1 MLNDKMVNAMK
12 RNYIIPS
19 TVTVA
24 IQSGFV
30 CQVGSVQGGTLGFGG
45 EQDSIDPN

>member
-1 MLNDKMVNAMK
+1 MK
-12 RNYIIPS
+12 KNYMIPS
-19 TVTVA
+19 TTTVA

-45 EQDSIDPN
+45 NEDTIDPN